1 MPVSNNTCLR
11 ARGQH
16 DEGKIFTAAAVAVAS
31 LAAATALVA
40 YGSNDDPVIPV
51 VPVVVVPATP
61 FTVKLIGFN
70 DFHGTLESPGTF
82 GQNTAIPAASHI
94 ATTRLTRSVF
104 SYSTGREIMKPT
116 HTASRAPVH

>member
-1 MPVSNNTCLR
+1 M
-11 ARGQH
+11 
-16 DEGKIFTAAAVAVAS
+16 AVAVAS

-40 YGSNDDPVIPV
+40 YGGNDDPVIPV

-61 FTVKLIGFN
+61 FTVKLIGFIGFN

-82 GQNTAIPAASHI
+82 GLNTAIPAASQI

-104 SYSTGREIMKPT
+104 SYSIGREIMKPT